1 MKFTQ
6 DWFSEN
12 IPTFKHAMSLLPQ
25 RMEFLEIGSFEG
37 RATCWMLQNGLDSTG
52 RITCIDTF
60 KGGEEHVSLELGSL
74 LDTFVENTNEVRGE
88 DQNIDTF
95 IGNSYLG
102 LADCISRG
110 LTFDFIYI
118 DGSHQA
124 SDVLTDACMAFGMLN
139 KGGIMLFDDYLW
151 DHVPGILHQ
160 PKIAVDSFVNIFNG
174 QCRVVIMGYQQGIMK
189 L

>member
-1 MKFTQ
+1 
-6 DWFSEN
+6 
-12 IPTFKHAMSLLPQ
+12 
-25 RMEFLEIGSFEG
+25 MEFLEIGSFEG
-37 RATCWMLQNGLDSTG
+37 RATCWLLQNGLAPSG

-60 KGGEEHVSLELGSL
+60 AGGEEHGDLELGGL
-74 LDTFVENTNEVRGE
+74 RQRFDENVCEAMGK
-88 DQNIDTF
+88 DQDVKVIAAT
-95 IGNSYLG
+95 SYDG
-102 LADCISRG
+102 LANCIYHNYRY
-110 LTFDFIYI
+110 DFIYI